1 MKTAILQC
9 LQQFSSKNS
18 KNVYHD
24 QILKKLK
31 LQCQCKIVQNV
42 RCSLVITRFIKT
54 AILQCLQQF
63 SSKNSKNVYHDQIL
77 KKLELQCQGKIV
89 QNVRFS
95 L

>member
-9 LQQFSSKNS
+9 LLQFSSKNS

-24 QILKKLK
+24 RILKKLK

-42 RCSLVITRFIKT
+42 R
-54 AILQCLQQF
+54 
-63 SSKNSKNVYHDQIL
+63 
-77 KKLELQCQGKIV
+77 
-89 QNVRFS
+89 FS

>member
-18 KNVYHD
+18 KNVYQD

-42 RCSLVITRFIKT
+42 R
-54 AILQCLQQF
+54 
-63 SSKNSKNVYHDQIL
+63 
-77 KKLELQCQGKIV
+77 
-89 QNVRFS
+89 FS